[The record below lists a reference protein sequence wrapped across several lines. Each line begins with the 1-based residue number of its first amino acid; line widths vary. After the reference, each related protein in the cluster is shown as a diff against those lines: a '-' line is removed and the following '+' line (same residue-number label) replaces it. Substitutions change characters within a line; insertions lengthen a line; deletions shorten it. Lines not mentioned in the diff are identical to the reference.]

1 VVQETGFSNVYAAI
15 EEGLASAINDRRN
28 VQSARERAEQNSAA
42 RERVCVCVC
51 VHESEQSET
60 KQSETK
66 QSETKQSE
74 RARAEQRSTSR
85 AESKREIERDRE
97 R

>member
-15 EEGLASAINDRRN
+15 EEGLASATNDRRN

-42 RERVCVCVC
+42 RVCVC
-51 VHESEQSET
+51 VHESE
-60 KQSETK
+60 

-85 AESKREIERDRE
+85 AESKRER
-97 R
+97 